1 MSSSPE
7 WRQGQQRSGGLE
19 EHEGDFKA
27 SDSQHPQ
34 LPEVFPSP
42 HPAPTSTAGLLIVP
56 SSAMAME
63 QQQQQQDHEECSNL
77 QALAQA
83 AAEEAEKQQEDGAE
97 HLGERTRN
105 VLPYIHEYV

>member
-7 WRQGQQRSGGLE
+7 WRQGQQRSGSLD

-42 HPAPTSTAGLLIVP
+42 HPAPTSTAGLLIVSPSLP
-56 SSAMAME
+56 SSAMALE
-63 QQQQQQDHEECSNL
+63 QQQQQQDQEGCSNL

-97 HLGERTRN
+97 HLG
-105 VLPYIHEYV
+105 